1 MADVPF
7 TCVAAM
13 QTGGVGHYI
22 PGSGMIS
29 MISIHAPGICR

>member
-22 PGSGMIS
+22 PGIGMIS